1 MGSVT
6 GTAPTVRG
14 AITPGG
20 TRDTLQQM
28 AVRRSNRKASPA
40 IRAIERAGTFGNP
53 YLTQPTLLESYT
65 KKAADK
71 KKKEAEKKKKEA
83 AKKKKKTTKKKKKK
97 KGKPSNKLI
106 RKIKKYGIKN

>member
-1 MGSVT
+1 MATYKKPRTRMGSVT

-40 IRAIERAGTFGNP
+40 RAIERAGTFGNP
-53 YLTQPTLLESYT
+53 YLTQPTLEQSR
-65 KKAADK
+65 K
-71 KKKEAEKKKKEA
+71 KKKS
-83 AKKKKKTTKKKKKK
+83 AKKKQKKQ
-97 KGKPSNKLI
+97 SELDQLI
-106 RKIKKYGIKN
+106 EKIKKYGIKN